1 MIPGSDSKI
10 LGEGVMPEQRRRVM
24 SGAAVFLYRGDK
36 LILKKRLN
44 SESV

>member
-10 LGEGVMPEQRRRVM
+10 LGEGVPEQRRRVM

-44 SESV
+44 LESV